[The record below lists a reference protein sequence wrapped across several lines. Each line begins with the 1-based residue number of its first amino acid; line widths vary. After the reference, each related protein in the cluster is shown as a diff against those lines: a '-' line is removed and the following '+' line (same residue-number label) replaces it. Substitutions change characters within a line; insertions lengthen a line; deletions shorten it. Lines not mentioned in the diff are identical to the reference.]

1 MASNRSLGGYRV
13 GLNKLIEF
21 KGTKKG
27 IIIQMDEN
35 VAFAAVVDAL
45 NEKKD
50 TSKNFFKG
58 AKVIGTE
65 GRSLLPKE
73 ESILAEIFSKE
84 FGMLVTS
91 MRPYVPPKREEV
103 KPKPVENKMFDG
115 LEEGITKFV
124 RGTLRSGRSIE
135 FEGNVVVLG
144 DINPGAQVIA
154 EGNIAVFG
162 SLRGVAHAGAGGN
175 ESAWVVAQRL
185 QPTQLRIGSL
195 ITRSPDDGDGPTGP
209 EIAYV
214 KDRNIMIEPYL

>member
-1 MASNRSLGGYRV
+1 M
-13 GLNKLIEF
+13 GLNNLIEF

-27 IIIQMDEN
+27 IIIQLDEG
-35 VAFAAVVDAL
+35 VTFAEIIDAL
-45 NEKKD
+45 NEKLK

-65 GRSLLPKE
+65 GRTLVTKE
-73 ESILAEIFSKE
+73 ESVLAEIFSKE

-91 MRPYVPPKREEV
+91 MKPYLPPKREE
-103 KPKPVENKMFDG
+103 PKPEPTVAKAFDG
-115 LEEGITKFV
+115 LEEGLTKFV

-144 DINPGAQVIA
+144 DINPGAEVIA
-154 EGNIAVFG
+154 HGNIAVFG

-175 ESAWVVAQRL
+175 ENAWVVAQRL

-195 ITRSPDDGDGPTGP
+195 ITRSPDDGDGPTSP

-214 KDRNIMIEPYL
+214 KDKHIMIEPYL

>member
-1 MASNRSLGGYRV
+1 M
-13 GLNKLIEF
+13 GLNTLIEF

-27 IIIQMDEN
+27 IIIQMDES
-35 VAFAAVVDAL
+35 VKFDEIIQALDAKL
-45 NEKKD
+45 K
-50 TSKNFFKG
+50 TSNHFFKG

-65 GRSLLPKE
+65 GRALHVTE
-73 ESILAEIFSKE
+73 ESTLAEIFSRD

-91 MRPYVPPKREEV
+91 MKPYIQPKREE
-103 KPKPVENKMFDG
+103 PKTKTVEPSMFEG
-115 LEEGITKFV
+115 LEEGVTKFV
-124 RGTLRSGRSIE
+124 RGTLRSGRSVS

-144 DINPGAQVIA
+144 DVNPGAEVIA
-154 EGNIAVFG
+154 FGNIAVFG
-162 SLRGVAHAGAGGN
+162 NLRGVAHAGADGN

-195 ITRSPDDGDGPTGP
+195 ITRSPDEDIDGPTRP

>member
-1 MASNRSLGGYRV
+1 
-13 GLNKLIEF
+13 
-21 KGTKKG
+21 
-27 IIIQMDEN
+27 
-35 VAFAAVVDAL
+35 L
-45 NEKKD
+45 NEKLE
-50 TSKNFFKG
+50 TSKDFFKG

-65 GRSLLPKE
+65 GRTLLHKE
-73 ESILAEIFSKE
+73 ESVLAEIFSKE

-91 MRPYVPPKREEV
+91 MRPYIPPKREEP
-103 KPKPVENKMFDG
+103 KPKPDVAKAFDG
-115 LEEGITKFV
+115 LEEGLTKFV

-154 EGNIAVFG
+154 HGNIAVFG

-195 ITRSPDDGDGPTGP
+195 ITRSPDEDIEGPTSP

>member
-1 MASNRSLGGYRV
+1 M
-13 GLNKLIEF
+13 GLNNLIEF

-27 IIIQMDEN
+27 IIIQLDEN
-35 VAFAAVVDAL
+35 VTFAEIIDAL
-45 NEKKD
+45 NDKLD
-50 TSKNFFKG
+50 TSRNFFKG

-65 GRSLLPKE
+65 GRKLVTKE
-73 ESILAEIFSKE
+73 ESVLAEIFSKE

-91 MRPYVPPKREEV
+91 MKPYLPPKREEP
-103 KPKPVENKMFDG
+103 KPKPTVAKAFDG
-115 LEEGITKFV
+115 LEEGMTKFV

-144 DINPGAQVIA
+144 DINPGAEVIA
-154 EGNIAVFG
+154 HGNIAVFG

-195 ITRSPDDGDGPTGP
+195 ITRSPDDGEGPTSP

-214 KDRNIMIEPYL
+214 KDKYIMIEPYL

>member
-1 MASNRSLGGYRV
+1 M
-13 GLNKLIEF
+13 GLNNLIEF

-27 IIIQMDEN
+27 IIVQMDE
-35 VAFAAVVDAL
+35 AVNFEDIIGALDAKL
-45 NEKKD
+45 K
-50 TSKNFFKG
+50 TSNNFFKG

-65 GRSLLPKE
+65 GRELQRSE
-73 ESILAEIFSKE
+73 ESALAEIFSRD

-91 MRPYVPPKREEV
+91 MRPYIQPKREE
-103 KPKPVENKMFDG
+103 PKKKLLEPEMFEG
-115 LEEGITKFV
+115 LEEGLTKFV

-144 DINPGAQVIA
+144 DINPGAEVIA
-154 EGNIAVFG
+154 YGNIAVFG
-162 SLRGVAHAGAGGN
+162 SLRGVAHAGADGN

-195 ITRSPDDGDGPTGP
+195 ITRSPDEDGNGPTSP

-214 KDRNIMIEPYL
+214 KDKNIMIEPYL

>member
-1 MASNRSLGGYRV
+1 M
-13 GLNKLIEF
+13 GLNNLIEF

-27 IIIQMDEN
+27 IIIQMDGD
-35 VAFAAVVDAL
+35 VSFAQIIEAL
-45 NEKKD
+45 NVKLE
-50 TSKNFFKG
+50 TSRNFFKG

-65 GRSLLPKE
+65 GRNLVVKE

-91 MRPYVPPKREEV
+91 MKPYAPPKREEQKKTAPVV
-103 KPKPVENKMFDG
+103 KAFDG
-115 LEEGITKFV
+115 LEEGLTKFV
-124 RGTLRSGRSIE
+124 RGTLRSGRSVE

-144 DINPGAQVIA
+144 DINPGAEVIA
-154 EGNIAVFG
+154 HGNIAVFG

-195 ITRSPDDGDGPTGP
+195 ITRSPDEDGGPTSP

-214 KDRNIMIEPYL
+214 KDKHIMIEPYL

>member
-1 MASNRSLGGYRV
+1 M
-13 GLNKLIEF
+13 GLNNLIEF

-27 IIIQMDEN
+27 IIIQLDEE
-35 VAFAAVVDAL
+35 VTFAEIIDAL
-45 NEKKD
+45 NEKLE
-50 TSKNFFKG
+50 TSNNFFKG

-65 GRSLLPKE
+65 GRTLVTKE
-73 ESILAEIFSKE
+73 ESVLAEIFSKE

-91 MRPYVPPKREEV
+91 MKPYLPPKREEPKQ
-103 KPKPVENKMFDG
+103 KPSVTKAFDG
-115 LEEGITKFV
+115 LEEGMTKFV

-135 FEGNVVVLG
+135 FEGNVVILG

-154 EGNIAVFG
+154 HGNIAVFG

-195 ITRSPDDGDGPTGP
+195 ITRSPDDSNGPTSP

-214 KDRNIMIEPYL
+214 KDKNIMIEPYL